1 MFASPCRGAQTVRDT
16 FLWRNR
22 VVLVSGVLLLL
33 SAHLLSVGVRE
44 GSVAAK
50 PESLAMETVRPLLLL
65 NTRLADGASG
75 IYHDYLDLIGLGREN
90 RRLKARIARLQ
101 ADQTRLAE
109 LELEN
114 RRLAEMLELKDA
126 IGLNVVGAEVIGSD
140 ATGLARTLIIGR
152 GAAGGLKSD
161 MAVICGEGVV
171 GKLVAISANA
181 AKVLRIDDHNA
192 AVDAFDQRSRA
203 RGIVAG
209 VVDNGM
215 VMKYVERTEDVQ
227 VGDPVVTSGLD
238 GIFPRGLLIG
248 HVSRIKRGGP
258 GLFLNVEVTP
268 AVNFGSLE
276 QVLVVTEP
284 PPRFTEAG
292 KS

>member
-1 MFASPCRGAQTVRDT
+1 VRDT

-33 SAHLLSVGVRE
+33 SAHLLSIGVRD
-44 GSVAAK
+44 G
-50 PESLAMETVRPLLLL
+50 SLASRPEVVATETVRPLLELS
-65 NTRLADGASG
+65 TRLDDGAIG
-75 IYHDYLDLIGLGREN
+75 IYHDYLDLVGVSREN
-90 RRLKARIARLQ
+90 RRLKEKLARMKG
-101 ADQTRLAE
+101 DETRIAE

-114 RRLAEMLELKDA
+114 RRLAELLELKDA
-126 IGLNVVGAEVIGSD
+126 LGVSVVAADVIGSD

-152 GAAGGLKSD
+152 GGNGGLKSG
-161 MAVICGEGVV
+161 MAVISDEGVV
-171 GKLVAISANA
+171 GKLVAISTTAS
-181 AKVLRIDDHNA
+181 KVLLIDDHNA

-248 HVSRIKRGGP
+248 RVSRIKRGGP
-258 GLFLNVEVTP
+258 GLFFTVEIAP
-268 AVNFGSLE
+268 AVNFGRLE
-276 QVLVVTEP
+276 QVLVLIEP

>member
-1 MFASPCRGAQTVRDT
+1 
-16 FLWRNR
+16 
-22 VVLVSGVLLLL
+22 LLL
-33 SAHLLSVGVRE
+33 SAHLLSIGVRD
-44 GSVAAK
+44 G
-50 PESLAMETVRPLLLL
+50 SLASRPEVVATETVRPLLELS
-65 NTRLADGASG
+65 TRLDDGAIG
-75 IYHDYLDLIGLGREN
+75 IYHDYLDLVGVSREN
-90 RRLKARIARLQ
+90 RRLKEKLARMKG
-101 ADQTRLAE
+101 DETRIAE

-114 RRLAEMLELKDA
+114 RRLAELLELKDA
-126 IGLNVVGAEVIGSD
+126 LGVSVVAADVIGSD

-152 GAAGGLKSD
+152 GGNGGLKSG
-161 MAVICGEGVV
+161 MAVISDEGVV
-171 GKLVAISANA
+171 GKLVAISTTAS
-181 AKVLRIDDHNA
+181 KVLLIDDHNA

-248 HVSRIKRGGP
+248 RVSRIKRGGP
-258 GLFLNVEVTP
+258 GLFFTVEIAP
-268 AVNFGSLE
+268 AVNFGRLE
-276 QVLVVTEP
+276 QVLVLIEP

>member
-1 MFASPCRGAQTVRDT
+1 MKDT

-22 VVLVSGVLLLL
+22 VVLVSGMLLLL
-33 SAHLLSVGVRE
+33 SAHLLSIGVRE
-44 GSVAAK
+44 DGMAAK
-50 PESLAMETVRPLLLL
+50 PGLLAMEMVRPLLFSG
-65 NTRLADGASG
+65 TRLADGASG
-75 IYHDYLDLIGLGREN
+75 IYHDYLDLVGVGREN
-90 RRLKARIARLQ
+90 RRLKAQIARLEGER
-101 ADQTRLAE
+101 TRMAE

-114 RRLAEMLELKDA
+114 RRLAELLELKDA
-126 IGLNVVGAEVIGSD
+126 VGLSAVAADVIGSD
-140 ATGLARTLIIGR
+140 ATGLARTLVIGR
-152 GAAGGLKSD
+152 GARGGLKSN
-161 MAVICGEGVV
+161 MAVISNEGVV
-171 GKLVAISANA
+171 GRLVAVSPNA

-192 AVDAFDQRSRA
+192 AVDTFDQRSRA

-227 VGDPVVTSGLD
+227 AGDPIVTSGLD

-258 GLFLNVEVTP
+258 GLFMTVEVAP
-268 AVNFGSLE
+268 AVDFGRLE
-276 QVLVVTEP
+276 QVMVLTEP
-284 PPRFTEAG
+284 PPRFVEAG

>member
-1 MFASPCRGAQTVRDT
+1 VRDT

-33 SAHLLSVGVRE
+33 GAHMLSIGVRD
-44 GSVAAK
+44 GSLASK
-50 PESLAMETVRPLLLL
+50 PEALATELVRPLLELD
-65 NTRLADGASG
+65 THLADGASG
-75 IYHDYLDLIGLGREN
+75 IYHDYLDLVGISREN
-90 RRLKARIARLQ
+90 RRLKAKLERMKGEETRI
-101 ADQTRLAE
+101 AE

-114 RRLAEMLELKDA
+114 RRLAEMLELKDV
-126 IGLNVVGAEVIGSD
+126 IGLNAVGAEVIGSD
-140 ATGLARTLIIGR
+140 ATGIARTILIGR
-152 GAAGGLKSD
+152 GANGGLKSG
-161 MAVICGEGVV
+161 MAVISNEGVV
-171 GKLVAISANA
+171 GKLVAISPNA

-192 AVDAFDQRSRA
+192 AVDAFDERSRA

-227 VGDPVVTSGLD
+227 IGDPVVTSGLD

-248 HVSRIKRGGP
+248 RVSRIKRGGP
-258 GLFLNVEVTP
+258 GLFLNVEIAP
-268 AVNFGSLE
+268 AVNFGRLE
-276 QVLVVTEP
+276 QVMVITEP
-284 PPRFTEAG
+284 PPRFEEAG

>member
-1 MFASPCRGAQTVRDT
+1 VKDT

-22 VVLVSGVLLLL
+22 VVLVSGMLLLL
-33 SAHLLSVGVRE
+33 SAHLLSIGVRE
-44 GSVAAK
+44 DGMAAK
-50 PESLAMETVRPLLLL
+50 PGLLAMEMVRPLLFSG
-65 NTRLADGASG
+65 TRLADGASG
-75 IYHDYLDLIGLGREN
+75 IYHDYLDLVGVGREN
-90 RRLKARIARLQ
+90 RRLKAQIARLEGER
-101 ADQTRLAE
+101 TRMAE

-114 RRLAEMLELKDA
+114 RRLAELLELKDA
-126 IGLNVVGAEVIGSD
+126 VGLSAVAADVIGSD
-140 ATGLARTLIIGR
+140 ATGLARTLVIGR
-152 GAAGGLKSD
+152 GARGGLKSN
-161 MAVICGEGVV
+161 MAVISNEGVV
-171 GKLVAISANA
+171 GRLVAVSPNA

-192 AVDAFDQRSRA
+192 AVDTFDQRSRA

-227 VGDPVVTSGLD
+227 AGDPIVTSGLD

-258 GLFLNVEVTP
+258 GLFMTVEVAP
-268 AVNFGSLE
+268 AVDFGRLE
-276 QVLVVTEP
+276 QVMVLTEP
-284 PPRFTEAG
+284 PPRFVEAG